1 MLIRAVF
8 IFDLLYLQR
17 EGESVQ
23 TLVCCRYKG
32 EKKMDEVTH
41 TILPN
46 TAGGG
51 WGGTALG
58 AGFGGLIG
66 SWLGNGGFGRSCF
79 CNCQRYEKIKKNPQQ
94 KLRVKTIKDCMC
106 FVTFTK
112 VDLNSY
118 GSFYF
123 IKYFSTRSSRLFL
136 SRNNLISVSN
146 F

>member
-1 MLIRAVF
+1 M
-8 IFDLLYLQR
+8 
-17 EGESVQ
+17 Q

-66 SWLGNGGFGRSCF
+66 SWLANVYASEITDARVSKLKAICKYEEKTQPVQTVPPSVPEQPTPLIDIGLINDTGTGNKTEPTDSDNKRERRTNNRSG
-79 CNCQRYEKIKKNPQQ
+79 N
-94 KLRVKTIKDCMC
+94 D
-106 FVTFTK
+106 
-112 VDLNSY
+112 
-118 GSFYF
+118 
-123 IKYFSTRSSRLFL
+123 
-136 SRNNLISVSN
+136 
-146 F
+146 